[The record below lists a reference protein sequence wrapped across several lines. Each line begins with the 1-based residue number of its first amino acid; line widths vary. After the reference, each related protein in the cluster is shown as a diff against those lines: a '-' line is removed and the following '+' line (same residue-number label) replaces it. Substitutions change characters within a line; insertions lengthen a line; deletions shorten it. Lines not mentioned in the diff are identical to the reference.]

1 MHALTNTFSGVAGEA
16 RIAAEFV
23 RCGFRVADPYWTDD
37 EVDLLVLEREENLAV
52 PLSIQVKSVQFLP
65 DRNQKIPTH
74 AFTQGLKKRYVTKSP
89 AFALAIYLVDTDE
102 IFFIDGPAN
111 IRRVYEAQGAWNK
124 KHVAFDA
131 LGSDKDVRIAVHME
145 NGIDGDWKVSPHD
158 AEWLNTRVKR
168 LASQVIGENKLTI
181 ALDALWTDSP
191 AVTDSSDE

>member
-1 MHALTNTFSGVAGEA
+1 VHALTNTFSGVAGEA

-111 IRRVYEAQGAWNK
+111 IRRVYEAQGP
-124 KHVAFDA
+124 
-131 LGSDKDVRIAVHME
+131 GTR
-145 NGIDGDWKVSPHD
+145 
-158 AEWLNTRVKR
+158 NTLRSMR
-168 LASQVIGENKLTI
+168 LAAIKTFELLCIWRTESMATGKSPLTMR
-181 ALDALWTDSP
+181 SG
-191 AVTDSSDE
+191 